1 MYVKNIGV
9 YWKFKNVLKGAN
21 DSINTITGGVNVDLI
36 TFEEGYWTFNMFSER
51 LGESNIQLERSR
63 YNNTCKIR
71 SPKQLNLLNFGPLL
85 GFPVNKVRQPN
96 TWTNSPSNV
105 DVNIGLRY
113 VTVECNCVDTNR
125 NFDWNGRRSKVIAT
139 VPVTSEQSLNSS
151 ITFYDTIR
159 SEVSVL
165 NGDHNMFEF
174 DVDTNIGNKVGLTI
188 MFEVYVE

>member
-1 MYVKNIGV
+1 MV
-9 YWKFKNVLKGAN
+9 
-21 DSINTITGGVNVDLI
+21 
-36 TFEEGYWTFNMFSER
+36 SER
-51 LGESNIQLERSR
+51 LGESNIQLERNR

-71 SPKQLNLLNFGPLL
+71 SAKQLNLLNFGPLL
-85 GFPVNKVRQPN
+85 GFPVNKAIQLN

-105 DVNIGLRY
+105 DVNLGLRY

-125 NFDWNGRRSKVIAT
+125 NFDSNGTRSKVIAT

-159 SEVSVL
+159 SKVSVL
-165 NGDHNMFEF
+165 NRDHNMFEF